1 MLYYLSMHDYEQ
13 NIALDCIKTYLVCD
27 LCLLGFGLNVHRV
40 LHVFGVWFVFVKK
53 IMREFVFWKN
63 NFKHKLIH
71 N

>member
-1 MLYYLSMHDYEQ
+1 
-13 NIALDCIKTYLVCD
+13 

-53 IMREFVFWKN
+53 IMREFFFGKN